1 MGVPIVFGSLE
12 IRRRVSIRT
21 KPGMRLP
28 LQVQVD
34 MKGPVVQF
42 RRCGIGTRLFV
53 VASSARRNADGASPL
68 TVFAFF
74 SRRLRALGKR
84 GMGDR

>member
-1 MGVPIVFGSLE
+1 MLYGDECMGVPIEGGSLE

-28 LQVQVD
+28 LQVQVG
-34 MKGPVVQF
+34 MKRPVVQF

-53 VASSARRNADGASPL
+53 VASSARRNADGASVSP
-68 TVFAFF
+68 
-74 SRRLRALGKR
+74 
-84 GMGDR
+84 